1 MFDFKE
7 TGDWTLA
14 VRGNGKAEHVAAA
27 TKADDAASGAPKWAG
42 RTAVQGHKYA
52 LLRNAR
58 VRRFAGREVEVIV
71 RVAATQKVRLVVAKD
86 AAAREGV
93 QQLAACDGTAGAVK
107 LLKGRFVASSDT
119 CHVALVVPA
128 GDESHVLRLGR
139 MVVAVAKAQPECSSG
154 AEADVFT
161 AEQPAAPVAA
171 KVGCAKKRA
180 AETGAPAVEGKDT
193 IPAVH
198 RTAPAEE
205 VEEVNT
211 DGKAASIKPC
221 RVKAQDGKLRFGVC
235 DDGETHL
242 FPVLPKRGWK
252 PLPGVASNQ
261 HSGSR
266 TAVCRAFP
274 RFARFEGRELELS
287 LPVHGT
293 GAVALMAGKDLN
305 EAEGLQAA
313 KELGRVVVKGEDA
326 VLEVAARVEGWQQ
339 LAIVCGTWEW
349 WSSDGSGHGVWV

>member
-1 MFDFKE
+1 MINLFSD
-7 TGDWTLA
+7 
-14 VRGNGKAEHVAAA
+14 
-27 TKADDAASGAPKWAG
+27 
-42 RTAVQGHKYA
+42 
-52 LLRNAR
+52 
-58 VRRFAGREVEVIV
+58 
-71 RVAATQKVRLVVAKD
+71 TQSKP
-86 AAAREGV
+86 
-93 QQLAACDGTAGAVK
+93 TAGMRRAMAEAEV
-107 LLKGRFVASSDT
+107 
-119 CHVALVVPA
+119 
-128 GDESHVLRLGR
+128 GDEQRGTDPTVNRLCEMSAELMGKEAAVFLPSGTMCNEIAILVHCRPGDEVLCDKTSHIIHAEGGGPAALAG
-139 MVVAVAKAQPECSSG
+139 VVMTPLEG
-154 AEADVFT
+154 TNGVFT

-180 AETGAPAVEGKDT
+180 AETVAPAAEEKDT

-221 RVKAQDGKLRFGVC
+221 RAKAQDGKLRFGVC

-287 LPVHGT
+287 LPVRGT
-293 GAVALMAGKDLN
+293 GNVALMAGKDLN

-349 WSSDGSGHGVWV
+349 